1 MEPTYCCSARN
12 LTLLSSLLSHFQFA
26 IMFSVVLIP
35 LLSIPCQFLM
45 ILVVNVLCQ
54 GFQAGVS
61 HSSHLHFDRVP
72 LVRQQWRVVFVVT
85 LSIVIAFSNV
95 VYFALFLS
103 PLCQEC
109 TKTVWSP
116 PPLPASLVRQWWQV
130 RRQGTGIVGNRPQK
144 WIGVALTTQASLI
157 RGSSLENRCQGLKLP
172 LGYPGTPIR
181 IFHPIGQQS
190 QHIIQ

>member
-1 MEPTYCCSARN
+1 MCSVRVFR
-12 LTLLSSLLSHFQFA
+12 LGLPS
-26 IMFSVVLIP
+26 
-35 LLSIPCQFLM
+35 
-45 ILVVNVLCQ
+45 
-54 GFQAGVS
+54 S

-72 LVRQQWRVVFVVT
+72 LVRQRWRVVFAVT
-85 LSIVIAFSNV
+85 LSIVIAFSNF

-116 PPLPASLVRQWWQV
+116 PPIPASLVRHWWQV

-157 RGSSLENRCQGLKLP
+157 RGSSLQNQCQGLKLP
-172 LGYPGTPIR
+172 LGYTGTPIR

-190 QHIIQ
+190 QHIIQWTGRVPIFLL